1 MQKLH
6 TTPHPVEVLLLVV
19 VLALEAAWL
28 LARAAQVPLVAVLLT
43 VAGWR
48 PATAP
53 PPPPPPLEH
62 PLAVVAAGLAEG
74 LAAVPVR
81 QLRQLAR
88 AAGLPRQL
96 SRSGR
101 RADLLAALVALE
113 VAACS

>member
-6 TTPHPVEVLLLVV
+6 TTPHPVEVLLLVA

-28 LARAAQVPLVAVLLT
+28 LARAALVPLVAVLLT

-53 PPPPPPLEH
+53 PA
-62 PLAVVAAGLAEG
+62 PLALVATGLAEG

-81 QLRQLAR
+81 ELRQLAR

>member
-1 MQKLH
+1 MNRTDL
-6 TTPHPVEVLLLVV
+6 HPVEVLLLVA

-28 LARAAQVPLVAVLLT
+28 LARAALVPVVAVLLT

-53 PPPPPPLEH
+53 PAPPPPLEH

-81 QLRQLAR
+81 ELRQLAR